1 MIMKIS
7 IKQLLTL
14 LVFFMLTVMS
24 VILYIDDQRTL
35 IRERVSDLEQKAF
48 NMSEQANRL
57 NLIVADF
64 NFNHSKD
71 ALTKWSK
78 TLDKIERHS
87 VELLA
92 LTQQSDQ
99 SLAKRLDTDIYRI
112 RQQFEL
118 LKEATI
124 EKDIQWITINLNTYS
139 QNLIIHLHNL
149 SEQTRIISTEELR
162 RLSNYQELFLSATI
176 FFTLALLM
184 VLYAVLF
191 VPLKT
196 VKSELRKIGDGT
208 AQVTFNKPFI
218 KEWYDLTVSLEKM
231 YQKLRATTVSRK
243 ELLDE
248 VEMRKQAELSA
259 RELARTDYLT
269 GLPNRMRFFEYFQF
283 HDLSK
288 QEEGYLLFLDID
300 NLKSVNDNLGHIA
313 GDDLLRSVSQTILN
327 TVSHGDSVARLGGDE
342 FAILHYSESEP
353 EVLEFASNLQS
364 AINAPT
370 QVDGTQIRAR
380 CSIGIAS
387 FPQDG
392 ENIKELLSS
401 ADTAMY
407 FAKRNPATT
416 SGVVR
421 YTDKLGDL
429 SRHLFTLQHQLR
441 RAVELQEFQVWFQPQ
456 INMKTMQ
463 VSGFEALLRWKDPDG
478 RSISPDVFVPL
489 LEKSV
494 DIVRVG
500 EMVFDRAILFH
511 RMLKKLG
518 YDLSISINVSA
529 VQLERDDFISSLQL
543 KVLDSGHNPA
553 HFPLELTETA
563 IFKNKEQTLKSLY
576 ELRKLGFKLQLDD
589 FGTGNASLDLLKS
602 FPFDT
607 VKIDKSFTQEAV
619 VKGETKAIIKAIT
632 LLSNDLG
639 FDVIIEGVETKDHQA
654 LAIDYQI
661 RSAQGY
667 YYSPAMLSEDAIRW
681 LMDYQRYAEV
691 M

>member
-1 MIMKIS
+1 MKIS

-14 LVFFMLTVMS
+14 LVLTLLTLMS
-24 VILYIDDQRTL
+24 VILYIGDQRKL
-35 IRERVSDLEQKAF
+35 IREQVSELEQKAF
-48 NMSEQANRL
+48 IISEQANRL
-57 NLIVADF
+57 NVIVADF
-64 NFNHSKD
+64 NFYHSTNS
-71 ALTKWSK
+71 LTKWSK
-78 TLDKIERHS
+78 TLDKIERQS
-87 VELLA
+87 VELLF

-118 LKEATI
+118 LKEASI

-139 QNLIIHLHNL
+139 QNLITHLHNL
-149 SEQTRIISTEELR
+149 SEQTRILSAEELS
-162 RLSNYQELFLSATI
+162 RLSSYQELALSVTT
-176 FFTLALLM
+176 FFALALLL
-184 VLYAVLF
+184 VLYTALF
-191 VPLKT
+191 IPLKT
-196 VKSELRKIGDGT
+196 VKSELKKIGDGT
-208 AQVTFNKPFI
+208 ALFKINKPSI
-218 KEWYDLTVSLEKM
+218 KEWYELTVSLEAM

-313 GDDLLRSVSQTILN
+313 GDQLLRSVSQVILR
-327 TVSHGDSVARLGGDE
+327 TAYHGDNIARLGGDE
-342 FAILHYSESEP
+342 FAILHYCESES
-353 EVLEFASNLQS
+353 EVLEFASNLQQ
-364 AINAPT
+364 AIAEPIL
-370 QVDGTQIRAR
+370 VDGTHIRAR
-380 CSIGIAS
+380 CSIGIAGY
-387 FPQDG
+387 PQDG
-392 ENIKELLSS
+392 DEIKELLSC

-407 FAKRNPATT
+407 FAKRNPVTT
-416 SGVVR
+416 SGIVR
-421 YTDKLGDL
+421 FTTKLGDL

-456 INMKTMQ
+456 IDIKTMQ
-463 VSGFEALLRWKDPDG
+463 VSGFEALLRWQDPDG

-494 DIVRVG
+494 DIVKVG
-500 EMVFDRAILFH
+500 EMVFDKAILFH
-511 RMLKKLG
+511 RMLRKLG

-529 VQLERDDFISSLQL
+529 VQLEREDFISSLQL

-563 IFKNKEQTLKSLY
+563 IFKNKERTLKSLY

-619 VKGETKAIIKAIT
+619 VKAETKAIIKAIT
-632 LLSNDLG
+632 LLSNDLA
-639 FDVIIEGVETKDHQA
+639 FDVIIEGVETKEHQV
-654 LAIDYQI
+654 LAMDYQI